1 MTGSERG
8 LQALIVYSQL
18 EQAKARYCRLMDT
31 KAWSTLGDLLTE
43 DVAFD
48 LAGDDPSSVAIVGRD
63 DVLAAVRSSVADAVT
78 VHQVHSPEFEIVSA
92 DEVRA
97 IWAVQ
102 ERVVWENGTS
112 LTAFGHYHD
121 RWVRADGAWRIAE
134 LRLTHL
140 IMEFGEADP
149 A

>member
-1 MTGSERG
+1 MTDSGGDLE
-8 LQALIVYSQL
+8 ALIVYSQL
-18 EQAKARYCRLMDT
+18 EQAKAQYCRLMDT
-31 KAWSTLGDLLTE
+31 KAWSALGDLLTE

-48 LAGDDPSSVAIVGRD
+48 LAGDDPSSVAIVGRG
-63 DVLAAVRSSVADAVT
+63 DVLTAVRSAVAEAMT
-78 VHQVHSPEFEIVSA
+78 AHQVHSPEFEVVSA

-121 RWVRADGAWRIAE
+121 RWVRAEGSWRIAE

-140 IMEFGEADP
+140 IMEFGRPDP

>member
-1 MTGSERG
+1 VTASGPDLE
-8 LQALIVYSQL
+8 ALIVYSQL

-31 KAWSTLGDLLTE
+31 KAWSALGDLLTE

-48 LAGDDPSSVAIVGRD
+48 LAGDNPSSTPITGRD
-63 DVLAAVRSSVADAVT
+63 NVLAAVGSAVAEAIT
-78 VHQVHSPEFEIVSA
+78 VHQVHSPEFEIVSP

-102 ERVVWENGTS
+102 ERVTWQNGTW

-121 RWVRADGAWRIAE
+121 RWLRADGVWRIAE

-140 IMEFGEADP
+140 IMESGEFNSA
-149 A
+149 

>member
-1 MTGSERG
+1 MTGSGRDLE
-8 LQALIVYSQL
+8 ALIVYSQL

-31 KAWSTLGDLLTE
+31 KAWSALSDLLAE

-48 LAGDDPSSVAIVGRD
+48 LAGDDPSSTPITGRD
-63 DVLAAVRSSVADAVT
+63 DVLAAVGSAVAEAIT
-78 VHQVHSPEFEIVSA
+78 VHQVHSPEFEIVSP

-102 ERVVWENGTS
+102 ERVVWENGAS

-140 IMEFGEADP
+140 MMEFGA
-149 A
+149 ANTH

>member
-1 MTGSERG
+1 MTGSGYDLE
-8 LQALIVYSQL
+8 ALIVYSQL
-18 EQAKARYCRLMDT
+18 EQAKARYCRLLDT
-31 KAWSTLGDLLTE
+31 RAWSALGDMLTE

-48 LAGDDPSSVAIVGRD
+48 LAGDDPSSVPIMGRD
-63 DVLAAVRSSVADAVT
+63 DVLTAVRSAVAEAIT

-92 DEVRA
+92 DEVRV

-102 ERVVWENGTS
+102 ERVTWQNGTS

-121 RWVRADGAWRIAE
+121 RWVRVDGAWRIAE

-140 IMEFGEADP
+140 IMDFG
-149 A
+149 